1 MGSIY
6 GIITDWGVYNNQMWI
21 EKIYND
27 GLHLGAADYEIISRN
42 MIVSD
47 KNIILTVTEEYK
59 KGFRYF
65 YSNIISKYS
74 PELIPDIE
82 YRLSQF

>member
-1 MGSIY
+1 
-6 GIITDWGVYNNQMWI
+6 MWI

-27 GLHLGAADYEIISRN
+27 GLHLGAADYEI
-42 MIVSD
+42 

-82 YRLSQF
+82 YRLSKF